1 MGRYSSVVMGVSDP
15 LKFFFTTLLLSDKRN
30 LASSLDEY
38 NIDVNL
44 GAGNLVASLS
54 PPSLNATF
62 SFVILTSLNVLTKI
76 LVAQKVVVYLR
87 KRGDSLS
94 TIYLLAYRLAFE
106 GLAQMIW

>member
-1 MGRYSSVVMGVSDP
+1 MERYSSVMMGVSDP

-62 SFVILTSLNVLTKI
+62 SCVILTSLNVLTKI